1 MKSRWSRRDFLKS
14 TAALMAL
21 GAADGALGASPSQ
34 SALPKRRLGKTGEM
48 VSCIGFGSGTRFCSI
63 QDEDAAQALL
73 ERAFALGI
81 NYFDT
86 AGSYTRR
93 PLERLSEKRLGEFS
107 KKRRKEIFLATK
119 IDPRDRDGA
128 LRSVETSLKFLQT
141 DYLDLIQIH
150 SLSDLN
156 DLDRIGS
163 ANGVLAAIQQLK
175 DQKVSR
181 FIGIT
186 GHNDGAA
193 MTEALRR
200 HDFDTVLM
208 ALNAAQSANPVAAAQ
223 DGADPRLRA
232 VRIARGAAKEHGD
245 SLHESHGPGNAGR
258 QRRRPRLASGAFT
271 VQPEPA
277 RRLRRHRL
285 RADGSARRKRPGGAQ
300 FHADERK
307 RETKATR
314 KSRPVALGVAAFLAS
329 RTTTR
334 WRCNCNARSCSS
346 LGQRGKGARY
356 SSVSFICPIV
366 CLSVYARCVF
376 QTRDSFP
383 ATTFPG

>member
-1 MKSRWSRRDFLKS
+1 MKSRWSRREFLKS
-14 TAALMAL
+14 ATAGVVL
-21 GAADGALGASPSQ
+21 GVTKPALGASQ
-34 SALPKRRLGKTGEM
+34 SLSSLPKRRLGKTGEM

-63 QDEDAAQALL
+63 QGEDEAQALL

-107 KKRRKEIFLATK
+107 KKRRKEILLATK

-150 SLSDLN
+150 SLSDLS

-163 ANGVLAAIQQLK
+163 VDGVLAAIQQLK
-175 DQKVSR
+175 AQKVSR

-208 ALNAAQSANPVAAAQ
+208 ALNAAQSANPVAARKME
-223 DGADPRLRA
+223 P
-232 VRIARGAAKEHGD
+232 I
-245 SLHESHGPGNAGR
+245 P
-258 QRRRPRLASGAFT
+258 AF
-271 VQPEPA
+271 E
-277 RRLRRHRL
+277 R
-285 RADGSARRKRPGGAQ
+285 SAL
-300 FHADERK
+300 
-307 RETKATR
+307 
-314 KSRPVALGVAAFLAS
+314 PVALQKNLGILSMKVMGQGMLVGSGPGRASPAELLQFNLSQPVASVIIGCEQMVPLEQNIQAALSFEPMSESGKQRLQEKVAPSRSAWQRFLQS
-329 RTTTR
+329 HDDLR
-334 WRCNCNARSCSS
+334 
-346 LGQRGKGARY
+346 
-356 SSVSFICPIV
+356 
-366 CLSVYARCVF
+366 
-376 QTRDSFP
+376 P
-383 ATTFPG
+383 A

>member
-1 MKSRWSRRDFLKS
+1 MKSRWSRREFLKTT
-14 TAALMAL
+14 TAAMVL
-21 GAADGALGASPSQ
+21 GAAEKALAATAPQ
-34 SALPKRRLGKTGEM
+34 LAYYRNAVLGKLEKWFPASASARAPDSVPFRTRTRLRRF
-48 VSCIGFGSGTRFCSI
+48 SSGLSH
-63 QDEDAAQALL
+63 
-73 ERAFALGI
+73 LGI

-107 KKRRKEIFLATK
+107 KKRRKGIFLATK
-119 IDPRDRDGA
+119 IDPRDQDGA

-175 DQKVSR
+175 DQKVTR

-208 ALNAAQSANPVAAAQ
+208 ALNAAQSANPIAARKMVAIPAFEQSALPVALQ
-223 DGADPRLRA
+223 KNMGILSMK
-232 VRIARGAAKEHGD
+232 VMGQGM
-245 SLHESHGPGNAGR
+245 LVGNGAGR
-258 QRRRPRLASGAFT
+258 ASPAELLQFNLSQPVASVVIGCEQMARARTKHASRP
-271 VQPEPA
+271 
-277 RRLRRHRL
+277 
-285 RADGSARRKRPGGAQ
+285 Q
-300 FHADERK
+300 FHADE
-307 RETKATR
+307 
-314 KSRPVALGVAAFLAS
+314 
-329 RTTTR
+329 
-334 WRCNCNARSCSS
+334 
-346 LGQRGKGARY
+346 
-356 SSVSFICPIV
+356 
-366 CLSVYARCVF
+366 
-376 QTRDSFP
+376 
-383 ATTFPG
+383 

>member
-14 TAALMAL
+14 TAALVAL

-34 SALPKRRLGKTGEM
+34 SALPKRRLGRTGEM
-48 VSCIGFGSGTRFCSI
+48 ISCIGFGSGARFCSI
-63 QDEDAAQALL
+63 QDEDAAQSLL
-73 ERAFALGI
+73 ERAVNLGV

-107 KKRRKEIFLATK
+107 KKRRKDLFLATK
-119 IDPRDRDGA
+119 IDPRDRDSA

-163 ANGVLAAIQQLK
+163 PNGVLAAIQQLK

-186 GHNDGAA
+186 GHNDGVA
-193 MTEALRR
+193 MAEALSR

-208 ALNAAQSANPVAAAQ
+208 ALNAAQSANPIAASKMVAIPAFEQSALPAALQ
-223 DGADPRLRA
+223 KNMGILSMKVMGQGMLVGSGPGRA
-232 VRIARGAAKEHGD
+232 SPAELLQFNLSQPVASVIIGCEQMALLEQNIQAALNFTPMSESGKQKLQEKVAPSRSAWQRFLQSHDD
-245 SLHESHGPGNAGR
+245 SL
-258 QRRRPRLASGAFT
+258 
-271 VQPEPA
+271 
-277 RRLRRHRL
+277 
-285 RADGSARRKRPGGAQ
+285 
-300 FHADERK
+300 
-307 RETKATR
+307 
-314 KSRPVALGVAAFLAS
+314 PV
-329 RTTTR
+329 
-334 WRCNCNARSCSS
+334 
-346 LGQRGKGARY
+346 
-356 SSVSFICPIV
+356 
-366 CLSVYARCVF
+366 
-376 QTRDSFP
+376 
-383 ATTFPG
+383 